1 MPKVAKPDF
10 VSRENFS
17 RGIIVGKRAEHSVT
31 IDDMACKLGMSTRLF
46 YRRQNDT
53 DSFRVG
59 ELRQMVKALEWSDS
73 DIVGF
78 VRGRK
83 ADCYSLKDIK
93 EALGGTP

>member
-1 MPKVAKPDF
+1 MPKVAPYEI
-10 VSRENFS
+10 VQRENFS

-31 IDDMACKLGMSTRLF
+31 IERLAEKLSMSVRLF

-53 DSFRVG
+53 DSFTVG

-78 VRGRK
+78 IRGRK

-93 EALGGTP
+93 EVLKEKP